1 MPDSGLF
8 FKGKAEMRVK
18 QSPDNLQ
25 INRGIGAYRPKRKC
39 THNFGGFKVV
49 YLFRKF

>member
-18 QSPDNLQ
+18 QSHNNLQ
-25 INRGIGAYRPKRKC
+25 IDREIVAYQPKRGS